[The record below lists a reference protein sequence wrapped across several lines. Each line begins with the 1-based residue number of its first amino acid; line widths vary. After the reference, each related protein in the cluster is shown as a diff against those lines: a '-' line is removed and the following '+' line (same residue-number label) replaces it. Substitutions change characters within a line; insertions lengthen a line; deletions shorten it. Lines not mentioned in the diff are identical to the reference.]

1 MKSVVF
7 VILAVS
13 AQAAPPPGLGPTP
26 LPAQCHNEILHLSPI
41 RYIAAGLNY
50 SNCELKGQVGT
61 VIQGTISL
69 VRYPWH
75 NNTIWGLNSLVL
87 SGTMVLDQMS
97 LASSGATLHIKGDEI
112 IVKDTHIEDD
122 WAGTLAVDGGRA
134 SFESTRL
141 SCDISLTN
149 ATVTFSN
156 TSSTCNSY
164 DCKGTHIS
172 HSNVSMMKSSFGQ
185 SDVGEIEIVASILDL
200 TDSNLTTSHGSVSL
214 RNSNATF
221 LRSTV
226 ILKMGMQSMNIEKS
240 SVVADCGSEEAAV
253 FMIGNGAD
261 GPGVHVD
268 SSQLTFH
275 ASCDLGPPTA
285 TWDRCDMSRAIS
297 VGIGRAP
304 ISIDESSVHFEPCI
318 PSKEARS
325 VLV

>member
-41 RYIAAGLNY
+41 RYIAAGSNY

-61 VIQGTISL
+61 VIQGMISL
-69 VRYPWH
+69 VKYA
-75 NNTIWGLNSLVL
+75 GSSGMNSLVL

-97 LASSGATLHIKGDEI
+97 LVLSGTTLHVKGDEI
-112 IVKDTHIEDD
+112 IVKDTHIEGGPYE
-122 WAGTLAVDGGRA
+122 AGTLAVVGGRA
-134 SFESTRL
+134 SFENTRMP

-149 ATVTFSN
+149 TTVTFSN
-156 TSSTCNSY
+156 TSSHVFSGM
-164 DCKGTHIS
+164 GTRIS
-172 HSNVSMMKSSFGQ
+172 HSNVSMMKSSIGQ
-185 SDVGEIEIVASILDL
+185 DAMGPIEIVASILDL
-200 TDSNLTTSHGSVSL
+200 TDSSLTTSRGSVSL

-226 ILKMGMQSMNIEKS
+226 ILSMGMQGIDIEKS
-240 SVVADCGSEEAAV
+240 SVVADCGSEENAV
-253 FMIGNGAD
+253 FMIGNGDD
-261 GPGVHVD
+261 GPGVHVA

-275 ASCDLGPPTA
+275 ASCNMSSA
-285 TWDRCDMSRAIS
+285 MSRCDMSRAIR
-297 VGIGRAP
+297 VEIGRAP
-304 ISIDESSVHFEPCI
+304 ISIDASSVHFERCMS
-318 PSKEARS
+318 SKEARS